1 MSFLFNRNKQKPPQD
16 VVRALSEALPK
27 LESPSG
33 DKRKVTE
40 EVSRNLQ
47 QMKLILTG
55 DEDED
60 PQPALVAALASEM
73 HHTELFTQ
81 LVTSLRALDFAARKD
96 VVLIFNT
103 LLRRRVGDRSPTVDY
118 LAQHPRIFEIL
129 ILSYDNHD
137 SALTAGE
144 ILRDCNKWEQLSK
157 IIIWSPQLWK
167 FFEYVDHQIFQ
178 NATDAFGSL
187 SDIVTV
193 HQQVAGEFLAANKE
207 KFIAN
212 INKLMQSSNYV
223 TRRQSLKL
231 MGQLIRQRANYPFM
245 TTYVNEVENLKLIMM
260 LLKDKSKNIVI
271 EAFNIF
277 KLFAANPKKPRPVAD
292 VLLKNKTKLIAF
304 LTNLET
310 DKKDDDEK
318 DFVIKAISSLQPIVT
333 PGSSP
338 SPSPQSH
345 SPTHTSGH
353 HHQAHTQPGSGLSML
368 TPAPSLPPPV
378 VHSEPVLRQNYPE

>member
-1 MSFLFNRNKQKPPQD
+1 MSFLFNRNKQKPPQE
-16 VVRALSEALPK
+16 VVRALCEQLPK
-27 LESPSG
+27 LDSAG

-40 EVSRNLQ
+40 EVSRNLH

-60 PQPALVAALASEM
+60 PQPAQISALASEA
-73 HHTELFTQ
+73 HVSELFTM
-81 LVTSLRALDFAARKD
+81 LASSLRFLDFAARKD

-103 LLRRRVGDRSPTVDY
+103 LLRRRIGDRSPTVDY
-118 LAQHPRIFEIL
+118 LSQHPRIFEIL
-129 ILSYDNHD
+129 ILSYENHD

-144 ILRDCNKWEQLSK
+144 ILRDCNKWEPLSK

-178 NATDAFGSL
+178 NATDAFASL

-193 HQQVAGEFLAANKE
+193 HQVVAGEFLAANKE

-212 INKLMQSSNYV
+212 INKLMQSTNYV

-245 TTYVNEVENLKLIMM
+245 TTYVNEVENLKLIMT
-260 LLKDKSKNIVI
+260 LLRDKSKNIVI

-277 KLFAANPKKPRPVAD
+277 KLFAANPKKPKQVSD
-292 VLLKNKTKLIAF
+292 VLLKNKTKLISF

-318 DFVIKAISSLQPIVT
+318 DFVIKAISSLQPSVT
-333 PGSSP
+333 PGCSP
-338 SPSPQSH
+338 SPSPQSQ
-345 SPTHTSGH
+345 SPTHNSG
-353 HHQAHTQPGSGLSML
+353 HQAHSQPGSGLSML

-378 VHSEPVLRQNYPE
+378 VHSEPVLRQNYPHD